1 VDDELDYAQM
11 LEIPVNTVNVVK
23 KTGIFK
29 KRKDKDDLKDRV
41 IEKVNCRADRR
52 ECAAC
57 DGNMGDGMKED
68 NLASTLQSGNNGS
81 FGNGEYDFLRTENI
95 SDMPKVEVNEKMD
108 KAGKILFGETI
119 AACLIAGGIFL
130 TNIFLPTT
138 AINTFVGSLTETAE
152 EEAAYNEFTL
162 SSVVSELSD
171 VTVTKTSDGVICFT
185 DKTLVYPV
193 CSGEVANVSESN
205 GLYTVKIA
213 HTSTFSSVVTG
224 LTQVY
229 SSVGESVAS
238 NVPFAYSAG
247 DNEVRVSMY
256 DGETLL
262 SCYTL
267 SGVVPVWTA

>member
-1 VDDELDYAQM
+1 V
-11 LEIPVNTVNVVK
+11 
-23 KTGIFK
+23 
-29 KRKDKDDLKDRV
+29 
-41 IEKVNCRADRR
+41 
-52 ECAAC
+52 C
-57 DGNMGDGMKED
+57 DGNGAEGKQDAASNSYPSGTSASYGNADTYNNVGAFGKED
-68 NLASTLQSGNNGS
+68 
-81 FGNGEYDFLRTENI
+81 YDFLRTENI
-95 SDMPKVEVNEKMD
+95 TDMPKAEAKQKMD
-108 KAGKILFGETI
+108 RASKVLFGETV

-130 TNIFLPTT
+130 TNIFLPST
-138 AINTFVGSLTETAE
+138 AINTFVGSLTQTEA

-171 VTVTKTSDGVICFT
+171 VTVTKSSDGVICFT

-193 CSGEVANVSESN
+193 CGGEVANVSQAD

-229 SSVGESVAS
+229 SGVGESVAS

>member
-1 VDDELDYAQM
+1 VDDELDYAEM

-29 KRKDKDDLKDRV
+29 RRKDKDDLKDRV
-41 IEKVNCRADRR
+41 IEKVNSRDRR
-52 ECAAC
+52 ECAVC
-57 DGNMGDGMKED
+57 DGTGDKTMENNSANAFNGDNTAPFGKEE
-68 NLASTLQSGNNGS
+68 
-81 FGNGEYDFLRTENI
+81 FDFLRTENI
-95 SDMPKVEVNEKMD
+95 SDMPKAETKQKMD
-108 KAGKILFGETI
+108 RAGKILFGETI

-130 TNIFLPTT
+130 TNIFLPTS
-138 AINTFVGSLTETAE
+138 AINTFVGSLTETSE
-152 EEAAYNEFTL
+152 QEAAYNEFTL

-193 CSGEVANVSESN
+193 CGGEVATVSEAN

-229 SSVGESVAS
+229 SGVGESVAA